1 MFSRH
6 VPLWI
11 PIGGALL
18 ACSAGAVNAVGF
30 LSISHAGLSHMSGN
44 VTLLGIHVAE
54 GDWVVARATLAL
66 VLCFFAGSV
75 LSALIIRRS
84 TLKLGRRYSVAL
96 SVEAGLLFLA
106 ARVMVR
112 DQWIGDYLAA
122 AACGLQ
128 NALATS
134 YSGAVIRTTHVTG
147 MLTDCGIALGLWLR
161 REPVEWPRL
170 RLYGFLF
177 GGFLLGG
184 FLGFMGYRSFGF
196 ATLYFP
202 AGLSLAGALAHL
214 WIWKFLP
221 HWLE

>member
-6 VPLWI
+6 VPLWV

-54 GDWVVARATLAL
+54 GDWTVARATCAL

-75 LSALIIRRS
+75 LSAVIVRRS
-84 TLKLGRRYSVAL
+84 VLKLGRRYSVAL
-96 SVEAGLLFLA
+96 AVEAGLLFLA
-106 ARVMVR
+106 ARLMVR
-112 DQWIGDYLAA
+112 DQWTGDYLAA
-122 AACGLQ
+122 TACGLQ

-147 MLTDCGIALGLWLR
+147 MLTDFGIALGLWLR
-161 REPVEWPRL
+161 REPVEWPRI
-170 RLYGFLF
+170 RLHASLFAGFLI
-177 GGFLLGG
+177 GGLLG
-184 FLGFMGYRSFGF
+184 FLGYRAFGF

-202 AGLSLAGALAHL
+202 AALSLAGALGHL

-221 HWLE
+221 HCLE